1 MITHKT
7 HKWYFFKNIMS
18 NILIID
24 QARRN
29 NLRNYL
35 EAHKDEYKSLTE
47 FAKFI
52 GVYVSNLSPIINGE
66 KRFTDKLAETIEG
79 KLNLP
84 SGFLSSLSNT
94 DSILIPFYKFSDKKN
109 NLAEIGEFLEL
120 NKDTVHSNH
129 QSSKSLFALKPNIN
143 IGRDAM
149 TKSVSNEKILI
160 FDKNDT
166 QIQDGK
172 IYLILFYGN
181 LFLRRCRIN
190 ADNIFFESDKPE
202 IYSIITYGSKDV
214 NIFGRLV
221 YSAYLESF

>member
-1 MITHKT
+1 
-7 HKWYFFKNIMS
+7 MS

-35 EAHKDEYKSLTE
+35 ESHKEEFKSLTE

-52 GVYVSNLSPIINGE
+52 GIYVSNLSPIINGE
-66 KRFTDKLAETIEG
+66 KRFTDKLAETIED
-79 KLNLP
+79 KLDLP
-84 SGFLSSLSNT
+84 NGFLSSLSNT
-94 DSILIPFYKFSDKKN
+94 DSLLIPFYKFNEKKN
-109 NLAEIGEFLEL
+109 HLAEIGEFLEL

-129 QSSKSLFALKPNIN
+129 QSSKSLFALKPNIS

-149 TKSVSNEKILI
+149 AKSVSDEKILI

-166 QIQDGK
+166 QVQDGK

-181 LFLRRCRIN
+181 LFLRRCNIQ
-190 ADNIFFESDKPE
+190 ASSIFFESDKPE
-202 IYSIITYGSKDV
+202 IYSIITYGAKDV
-214 NIFGRLV
+214 TIFGRLV
-221 YSAYLESF
+221 YSAYLESY